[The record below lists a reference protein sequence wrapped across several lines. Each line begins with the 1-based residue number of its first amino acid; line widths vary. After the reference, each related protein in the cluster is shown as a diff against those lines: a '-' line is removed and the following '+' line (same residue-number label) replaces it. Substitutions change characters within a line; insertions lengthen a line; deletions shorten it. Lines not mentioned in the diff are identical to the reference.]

1 VNTNEVAVLFRA
13 YTDESDATFLSDA
26 DVATF
31 LNIAY
36 KQFRQLVQRQ
46 DNFYFATRVQITLS
60 NKRVYDLSSTG
71 AEAVTVL
78 GPSPSA
84 EKMTRL
90 LRVGTDDS
98 SGNLTSGVYLR
109 ACRSTVEVTN
119 SIFSYMLEGSK
130 LYFSGDSNQ
139 KYNLE
144 YVPEAPTVFTTAN
157 IQTGAGAVIDN
168 LSDYHDLIALLA
180 YRQYAIKD
188 FQQNPVVE
196 IQLAE
201 RRAEI
206 TEYLQEGRAFNA
218 RSSVIS
224 VDEADFF
231 NP

>member
-71 AEAVTVL
+71 PEAVTVL
-78 GPSPSA
+78 GPAPSA

-98 SGNLTSGVYLR
+98 TGNLTSGVYLR
-109 ACRSTVEVTN
+109 PCRSTVEVTN

-144 YVPEAPTVFTTAN
+144 YVPEAPSVFTTAN
-157 IQTGAGAVIDN
+157 IQSGAGAVIDN

-201 RRAEI
+201 RRAEL